1 MELVG
6 VIMYNLE
13 DFEGRS
19 FLKYNDFSA
28 LTVVLGI
35 QAPERRFE
43 MDDMLN
49 DIIDRIYEGEPF
61 DAKTLERE
69 LAEWGFMIVPIEDPT
84 NLFGVM
90 EDNV

>member
-1 MELVG
+1 
-6 VIMYNLE
+6 
-13 DFEGRS
+13 
-19 FLKYNDFSA
+19 
-28 LTVVLGI
+28 
-35 QAPERRFE
+35 